1 MSKKI
6 IEIYLTDKYIEFA
19 EELFNTF
26 NKLVEENKSLKNYTM
41 VITTLDDS
49 IYEIDVKNVS
59 FLGFY
64 ETFFK
69 IEVSN
74 EFHFIKYDF
83 INLLSIVPKG

>member
-49 IYEIDVKNVS
+49 IYEIDVKDVS

-69 IEVSN
+69 IEVLN

>member
-1 MSKKI
+1 MSKKV

-26 NKLVEENKSLKNYTM
+26 NKLEEENKSLKNYIM

-59 FLGFY
+59 YLGFY

-69 IEVSN
+69 IEVLD

-83 INLLSIVPKG
+83 INLLSIVPKR

>member
-1 MSKKI
+1 MSKKV

-69 IEVSN
+69 IEVLD

>member
-1 MSKKI
+1 MSKKV

-49 IYEIDVKNVS
+49 IYEIDVKNIS

-69 IEVSN
+69 IEVLD

>member
-1 MSKKI
+1 MSKKV

-26 NKLVEENKSLKNYTM
+26 NKLVEENKYLKNYTM

-69 IEVSN
+69 IEVLD